1 MKRHAFY
8 STQSTFP
15 DPVTPVST
23 SAVFQH
29 SLRSYN
35 NCQQIEDPKVT
46 EKFARLNDQ
55 QLKKRQRKI
64 SENKRRHLELKG
76 RFETVEELLV
86 DAAARLENQK
96 KEEMVMEMASIK
108 IQKVFRG
115 FILRKKLEPVRDN

>member
-1 MKRHAFY
+1 M
-8 STQSTFP
+8 
-15 DPVTPVST
+15 
-23 SAVFQH
+23 
-29 SLRSYN
+29 
-35 NCQQIEDPKVT
+35 T